1 MISHGMMQHICI
13 YIYLLMIQNNSL
25 PNDKI
30 WSNDDMI
37 SYDMKWYEM
46 IWNHV
51 AYTYSN
57 NMQYY
62 GSTYH
67 MSVIR
72 FMKRFWFS
80 TLFQVHCVTHWALHV
95 PPMLCN
101 RMTFMWFMC
110 ILFDRFCQRASLPWN
125 IDLQEIGDG
134 QACTGDILE
143 SEACLT
149 VWPHRYQALEKT
161 GTWKA
166 LNVKSALF
174 FPKGF
179 KSAGVQFRALPCGL
193 QAQWLGWV
201 DWMQALL
208 RRHYEQELGKNG
220 LHVSNVGDCRGDVN
234 LGWFGR

>member
-1 MISHGMMQHICI
+1 MWHIHIAIICNTMVR
-13 YIYLLMIQNNSL
+13 YIRWAWFAS
-25 PNDKI
+25 
-30 WSNDDMI
+30 
-37 SYDMKWYEM
+37 
-46 IWNHV
+46 WNL
-51 AYTYSN
+51 
-57 NMQYY
+57 
-62 GSTYH
+62 
-67 MSVIR
+67 
-72 FMKRFWFS
+72 FWFS

-101 RMTFMWFMC
+101 RMTFMRFMC
-110 ILFDRFCQRASLPWN
+110 ILFHRFCQRSFLPRN

-166 LNVKSALF
+166 PNVKSALF

-220 LHVSNVGDCRGDVN
+220 LQVSNVVGDCRRDVN